1 MSDHK
6 VDAAAIERPI
16 RQRMLVWF
24 AVVSGLLIAAGSI
37 SFYRLRS
44 AIESFAEVTANG
56 VVDGVT
62 NQLLAADSIYRDLTE
77 ASVREIGRA
86 HV

>member
-37 SFYRLRS
+37 TAANVRS
-44 AIESFAEVTANG
+44 LVTRTHVTA
-56 VVDGVT
+56 VH
-62 NQLLAADSIYRDLTE
+62 
-77 ASVREIGRA
+77 GRA
-86 HV
+86 FDGLTAALG